1 MPTEPRNEQL
11 AAAILDWFDVEGRD
25 WPWRASRDRWTVLVC
40 EVCSQQ
46 TQIAR
51 AAPFVEHI
59 LDRFK
64 TPRDLAHAELGELL
78 AMWQGLGYPR
88 RARNLWL
95 AAQELDRNGWPD
107 DLRALPGVGPYT
119 DAAIRCFADE
129 EAVVPPDINTR
140 RVLAR
145 CFPDG
150 APTAD
155 GLPLLAE
162 RAWAWGSAVM
172 ELGQTSC
179 RAKAA
184 CVACPV
190 AALCPSAGTEHVIA
204 SPRQARYAGSMRQ
217 RRGTLLRA
225 ITATGA
231 AAWDDDPEAAE
242 SLVADGLASRGGT
255 EDELLMPPRST
266 DRTD

>member
-1 MPTEPRNEQL
+1 MPSSTHDEQL
-11 AAAILDWFDVEGRD
+11 AGAILAWFDVDGRD

-51 AAPFVEHI
+51 AAPFVERI
-59 LDRFK
+59 LDRFP
-64 TPRDLAHAELGELL
+64 TPGDLAVAQLGELL

-95 AAQELDRNGWPD
+95 AAQELAANGWPD

-129 EAVVPPDINTR
+129 EPVMPPDINTR

-145 CFPDG
+145 CFPGG
-150 APTAD
+150 ASTAGD
-155 GLPLLAE
+155 LPLLAE

-184 CVACPV
+184 CEVCPV
-190 AALCPSAGTEHVIA
+190 ASLCPSAGTEEVIA
-204 SPRQARYAGSMRQ
+204 SPRQARYAGSMRE
-217 RRGTLLRA
+217 RRGRLLRS
-225 ITATGA
+225 ITATGSA
-231 AAWDDDPEAAE
+231 EWADDPDAAE
-242 SLVADGLASRGGT
+242 SLVTDGLASRGGA
-255 EDELLMPPRST
+255 EDELLLPPTAGRI
-266 DRTD
+266 D

>member
-1 MPTEPRNEQL
+1 MRVGDVEQR
-11 AAAILDWFDVEGRD
+11 ARAIIEWFDAAGRD
-25 WPWRASRDRWTVLVC
+25 WPWRRSRDRWVVLVC

-51 AAPFVEHI
+51 AAPYVERI
-59 LDRFK
+59 LDRF
-64 TPRDLAHAELGELL
+64 PAPEDMARAELGELL

-95 AAQELDRNGWPD
+95 AAQAIAEGGWPD
-107 DLRALPGVGPYT
+107 DLRELPGVGPYT

-129 EAVVPPDINTR
+129 QPVLPPDINTR

-145 CFPDG
+145 MFPDG
-150 APTAD
+150 APD
-155 GLPLLAE
+155 HESFPLLRE

-179 RAKAA
+179 RAKAT
-184 CVACPV
+184 CDACPV
-190 AALCPSAGTEHVIA
+190 RELCPSAGTIDVIA
-204 SPRQARYAGSMRQ
+204 SPRQARYEGSMRQ

-225 ITATGA
+225 VTDQGF
-231 AAWDDDPEAAE
+231 AAWDEDPDAAE
-242 SLVADGLASRGGT
+242 SLVADGLATRGGA
-255 EDELLMPPRST
+255 ELELLLPPA
-266 DRTD
+266 